1 MTVLDARVGFR
12 EHLVYWAGTLPVRV
26 FGAVAVVLAWR
37 PWATMSGVP
46 ASVGL
51 GCAVVFALWAAPPLD
66 RRPTLESARWSY
78 LVPRYRT
85 TVLAGG
91 VVVIAAF
98 GEPAWWERACVVGLL
113 VAYLV
118 TSETWPWRWGRGAAR
133 VCAEAIAAG
142 AGAGVVLAAAAVPV
156 TGPGA
161 GMGRVIAAGVVMG
174 LMVVGCGVVG
184 ARRRRSLH
192 E

>member
-12 EHLVYWAGTLPVRV
+12 EYLVYWAGTLPVRV
-26 FGAVAVVLAWR
+26 FGAGAVVLAWR

-98 GEPAWWERACVVGLL
+98 GEPAWWERACVAGLL

-174 LMVVGCGVVG
+174 LMVVGGGVVG
-184 ARRRRSLH
+184 ARWRRSLH